1 MKSTK
6 SNFQPMPFKTP
17 RTYFDELADD
27 EASEK
32 YPKRKTEIYEI
43 QSDSTFEDINYSSL
57 DKKIVPQGV

>member
-6 SNFQPMPFKTP
+6 SNFHPIPFKTP

-32 YPKRKTEIYEI
+32 YPKTEIYEI

-57 DKKIVPQGV
+57 EKKIVPQGV